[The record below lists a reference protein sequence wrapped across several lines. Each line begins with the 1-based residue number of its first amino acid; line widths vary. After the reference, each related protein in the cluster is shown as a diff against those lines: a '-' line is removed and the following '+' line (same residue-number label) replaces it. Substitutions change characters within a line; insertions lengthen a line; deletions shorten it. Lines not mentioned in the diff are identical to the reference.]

1 MNAHSLMTAEERLA
15 ALAQGALAQQALP
28 PAPAAMPSPPQF
40 AAVTELI
47 RTVMKV
53 SAVTVTLHG
62 RAGGEGRSTLGS
74 SFRSFMECPLIDGD
88 TVLGTLRVLD
98 HGERRFSE
106 HDCTVLEGFAR
117 LVVDQVTLWAEASR
131 DVLTNAMTRRAFNE
145 TLRKSFAMAQRGAY
159 RATLVVLDLDHFKAI
174 NDTHGHAAGDAVLR
188 AVANV
193 VSGEL
198 RCEDSFG
205 RLGGEEFAILVG
217 NADAS
222 GAAGLAA
229 RVRRAIESAVIPGNP
244 GLRVTASFGI
254 AEISEVY
261 PNIDQWLDAADAAL
275 YDAKS
280 SGRNCVRIA
289 ELPELSMAS

>member
-1 MNAHSLMTAEERLA
+1 MNAHSLISAEERLA
-15 ALAQGALAQQALP
+15 SLANGALAKQALP
-28 PAPAAMPSPPQF
+28 PAPAAMPAPPQF
-40 AAVTELI
+40 AAVSELI
-47 RTVMKV
+47 RVVMNV

-62 RAGGEGRSTLGS
+62 RAGGEGRGTSGV
-74 SFRSFMECPLIDGD
+74 SFRSFLECPLIDGD
-88 TVLGTLRVLD
+88 SVLGTLRVLD
-98 HGERRFSE
+98 HAERRFTE
-106 HDCTVLEGFAR
+106 HDCTILEGFAR

-145 TLRKSFAMAQRGAY
+145 TLRKSFALAQRGTY

-188 AVANV
+188 AVASV
-193 VSGEL
+193 VASEL

-222 GAAGLAA
+222 GASGLAA
-229 RVRRAIESAVIPGNP
+229 RVRRAIETAIIPGNP
-244 GLRVTASFGI
+244 GLRVTASFGV
-254 AEISEVY
+254 AEVSNAY
-261 PNIDQWLDAADAAL
+261 FNIDQWLDAADAAL
-275 YDAKS
+275 YLAKS

-289 ELPELSMAS
+289 ELPQPALVS